1 MVSFF
6 FYNVI
11 GEKPSKTSKIGCFSN
26 FYRLLTPPK
35 SYAPRSYMHRV
46 NTRILRPFWSKS
58 VEKHQCYR
66 RKTIKNVKNRVFFE
80 FLRPPRPKIKN
91 RASLGHAPLQ
101 YATFEGSLKKIGWE
115 TKKFMQNNVWWWW
128 WPSAS
133 NGNTY
138 IIHTGKRLTYR
149 VFSYQLGGVFVSW
162 WGSFKVGRPCQGV
175 NYLHN
180 WKKGLL

>member
-1 MVSFF
+1 MCTKNSTPWSE
-6 FYNVI
+6 NLR
-11 GEKPSKTSKIGCFSN
+11 GTSRILLFLLN
-26 FYRLLTPPK
+26 FYWRINRKNLPVCYTDLKTKINLILTPPQ
-35 SYAPRSYMHRV
+35 SYRPRSYMQLV
-46 NTRILRPFWSKS
+46 NTRILRHFWSKS

-66 RKTIKNVKNRVFFE
+66 RKTLKNVKNRVFFE

-115 TKKFMQNNVWWWW
+115 TKKFMQNNVWWC
-128 WPSAS
+128 PSPSPSS

-149 VFSYQLGGVFVSW
+149 VFSYQLGGVLCQL
-162 WGSFKVGRPCQGV
+162 VG
-175 NYLHN
+175 
-180 WKKGLL
+180 